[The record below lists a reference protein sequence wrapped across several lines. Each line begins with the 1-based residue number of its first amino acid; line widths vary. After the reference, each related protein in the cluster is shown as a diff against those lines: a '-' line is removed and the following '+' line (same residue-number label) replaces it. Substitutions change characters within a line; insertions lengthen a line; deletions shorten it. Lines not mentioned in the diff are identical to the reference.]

1 MPEKIK
7 MIGESLQA
15 LIEDR
20 RIIARCELLHRIY
33 ELVRRAD
40 LDVSERDE
48 LESMVGKR
56 LAPGIFTSIM
66 SGAPPFE
73 LARVASFT
81 TLHNR
86 IFQYVDC
93 YAQADY
99 ERAYNQF
106 LNSKEELRELVIV
119 DLKTV
124 LLDFM
129 TDAGY
134 HIEEESPRRA
144 IFTNQTDQLDCQIYP
159 SIKAIDIEKIETIEK
174 CTVLLVP
181 QHGESPEP
189 FIEFYKEKG
198 RAIEEAELQMW
209 VANLEEGM
217 IDPFIGYP
225 KDINI
230 YNQFKHPKLAMKIR
244 SIWGM
249 TPKLGSPPWW
259 LPLRGRPTT
268 TANGISSKSR

>member
-40 LDVSERDE
+40 LDASERDE
-48 LESMVGKR
+48 LESVVGKR

-73 LARVASFT
+73 LAGVARFT

-86 IFQYVDC
+86 IFQYVEC
-93 YAQADY
+93 YSQADY

-106 LNSKEELRELVIV
+106 LNSKEELRELVIL
-119 DLKTV
+119 DLKTM

-144 IFTNQTDQLDCQIYP
+144 LFTNQTDHLDCQIYP
-159 SIKAIDIEKIETIEK
+159 SIKAIDIENIENIGK

-249 TPKLGSPPWW
+249 TPKPGSPPWW

>member
-1 MPEKIK
+1 MSEKIK
-7 MIGESLQA
+7 MIVEYLQA

-40 LDVSERDE
+40 LDASERE
-48 LESMVGKR
+48 KLESMVGKR

-73 LARVASFT
+73 LIGVASSI

-86 IFQYVDC
+86 IFQYVEC
-93 YAQADY
+93 YSQTDY

-106 LNSKEELRELVIV
+106 LNSTMELRELVIL

-134 HIEEESPRRA
+134 HLEEESPRRVL
-144 IFTNQTDQLDCQIYP
+144 FTNQTDQLDCQIYP
-159 SIKAIDIEKIETIEK
+159 SIKAMDIEKIEKTEK

-198 RAIEEAELQMW
+198 RAIEEAELQIW
-209 VANLEEGM
+209 VASLEEGM
-217 IDPFIGYP
+217 INPFIGYP

-230 YNQFKHPKLAMKIR
+230 YNQFKYPKLAMEIR
-244 SIWGM
+244 SIWGI
-249 TPKLGSPPWW
+249 PPRPGSFPWW
-259 LPLRGRPTT
+259 LPLQDRPTT
-268 TANGISSKSR
+268 TSNGISSKSR